1 VLHQRTTA
9 TQDVIQSNIISN
21 TTNNQNI
28 KATTRSS
35 TKAISLP
42 SSHASRKNSELK
54 LCKDIAASEW
64 HENCILDRLANGMRE
79 KQQARRLQRRNRSSS
94 NN

>member
-1 VLHQRTTA
+1 M
-9 TQDVIQSNIISN
+9 
-21 TTNNQNI
+21 
-28 KATTRSS
+28 S
-35 TKAISLP
+35 TKAMPLP
-42 SSHASRKNSELK
+42 SSHASRTNSELK

-64 HENCILDRLANGMRE
+64 HENCMLERLSNGMRE

>member
-1 VLHQRTTA
+1 M
-9 TQDVIQSNIISN
+9 
-21 TTNNQNI
+21 
-28 KATTRSS
+28 
-35 TKAISLP
+35 P

-54 LCKDIAASEW
+54 LCKDIAAAEW
-64 HENCILDRLANGMRE
+64 HENCIFDRLANGMRE